1 MKRKNKQMPKMLYPS
16 PKMVAILGLLALA
29 GYGVYRGSNYLMYR
43 TSLFRA
49 ETVRITGN
57 RFIDTQEIRKAA
69 KIDTTQI
76 MYKVNVEE
84 LNKTLL
90 KNAYFRGVSVSRVM
104 PATILINVQER
115 EPVFYLADRVLY
127 MVDEEGVILKKLPSM
142 PMSKYPLVTGIT
154 ARELAKD
161 SLALQETIGIV
172 QKIREVDRNLFSF
185 ISEINLGKNREP
197 ELILVKGA
205 ARVKI
210 GREKHYQ
217 RLYLLSQLLEKEPV
231 VGQLPAIK
239 QIDLTFEERIVLRK
253 KG

>member
-1 MKRKNKQMPKMLYPS
+1 M
-16 PKMVAILGLLALA
+16 GLLALA

-43 TSLFRA
+43 STLFRA
-49 ETVRITGN
+49 ETVHITGN
-57 RFIDTQEIRKAA
+57 RFIDTQEIRKVA
-69 KIDTTQI
+69 KIDTTQM
-76 MYKVNVEE
+76 MYHINLEE
-84 LNKTLL
+84 LNERLL
-90 KNAYFRGVSVSRVM
+90 KNAYFRGVSVSRVL

-115 EPVFYLADRVLY
+115 QPVFYLADKSLY
-127 MVDEEGVILKKLPSM
+127 MVDEEGVILKKLPTM

-161 SLALQETIGIV
+161 SLALQEVLGLV
-172 QKIREVDRNLFSF
+172 QKIKEVDRNLFSF

-197 ELILVKGA
+197 ELVLVKGA

-231 VGQLPAIK
+231 VGRLPTIR